1 MHNAQRIMKL
11 QHAKE
16 ELQIVI
22 IISAVVSQPPNGETQ
37 WSQMMLP
44 ERGDP
49 THPPRLRPIVS
60 SPGPIPTVPSLA
72 LSLA

>member
-1 MHNAQRIMKL
+1 MKL
-11 QHAKE
+11 QRAKE

-22 IISAVVSQPPNGETQ
+22 IISAIVSQPPNAETQ
-37 WSQMMLP
+37 WRQMMLP

-49 THPPRLRPIVS
+49 TRPPRLRPIVS
-60 SPGPIPTVPSLA
+60 SPGLIPTVPSLA